1 VSIPER
7 DSLFDVAAKFF
18 SELQGEL
25 CRSIADI
32 DGASEF
38 TADAWQRPGGGGG
51 VARVLEGGAVFEK
64 AGVNWSNV
72 DGELPDEVAAHMPG
86 QGRTFRACGV
96 SLVLH
101 PRSPMVPTTHANFRC
116 LMKGDAVWF
125 GGGADLTPYYFYRE
139 DAVHFHRT
147 LADACDRHPVAD
159 YNRFKSWCDEYFF
172 LPHRGETRGVGGVF
186 FDYLGADRGG
196 ATAPLEERGDT
207 GRREAG
213 EGVGRG
219 RGRASD
225 ESIDQV
231 FDFVRDL
238 GRSFT
243 KAYLPIVER
252 RQPLPFGETERTW
265 QLRRRGR
272 YVEFNLIHDRG
283 TLFGLKTNGRIESI
297 LMSLPPLVRW
307 DYDVMAQ
314 PGSPEAELLTHLRPT
329 DWLGRAK

>member
-1 VSIPER
+1 MSISER
-7 DSLFDVAAKFF
+7 DSLFDRAAKFF

-25 CRSIADI
+25 CRSLADV

-86 QGRTFRACGV
+86 QGRTFKASGV

-116 LMKGDAVWF
+116 LTKGDAIWF
-125 GGGADLTPYYFYRE
+125 GGGADLTPYYFFRE

-147 LADACDRHPVAD
+147 LADACDRHRPIGD
-159 YNRFKSWCDEYFF
+159 YDRFKAWCDEYFF

-186 FDYLGADRGG
+186 FDYLGAKGEHG
-196 ATAPLEERGDT
+196 IEE
-207 GRREAG
+207 
-213 EGVGRG
+213 
-219 RGRASD
+219 
-225 ESIDQV
+225 V
-231 FDFVRDL
+231 FDFVRDVA
-238 GRSFT
+238 RSFA
-243 KAYLPIVER
+243 KAYLPIVQR
-252 RQPLPFGETERTW
+252 RQPLPFGDTERTW

-272 YVEFNLIHDRG
+272 YVEFNLIYDRG

-314 PGSPEAELLTHLRPT
+314 PGSPEAELLTQLRAT